1 MTLIGQ
7 RHLLIV
13 LAVTTLLSACADDAA
28 NTANATSPGMEIG
41 EDMGDMEM
49 PSPDA
54 GVDMNANNENNA
66 SSEDMS
72 QDLGSGQDM
81 DSQEDMAPM
90 LAQLQRC
97 QSAPLPTDLPEEEWQ
112 HTRNKA
118 ITLASADH
126 SSQDALTTTTHGT
139 RIEGKFA
146 YGKVSKDL
154 EDERVE
160 ILIDDC
166 SGQYRSL
173 GIKVTD
179 SDGRIAFEIPTADLP
194 APGVYSIY
202 LRVLGDNSSAR
213 SSLGVYPPQ
222 TRLVVFDIDGTLTTK
237 DAEIFQDA
245 IADFFEP
252 IYSGDVVPESR
263 EGAVEITALRAQQN
277 YPLVYLTGRPY
288 ALTRI
293 TREWLNTQGFAPGNL
308 HVTDES
314 EQVLPTE
321 KGVGVFK
328 RDYLKSLIARGF
340 ILEAAYGNAE
350 TDIFAYSAAKVS
362 PRRTFIAGPH
372 GGKEKTQPL
381 GEGYDT
387 HLPEA
392 KKEATPKQPFRR

>member
-7 RHLLIV
+7 RHLLIL

-81 DSQEDMAPM
+81 DSPEDMAPM

-173 GIKVTD
+173 GIEVTD

-288 ALTRI
+288 VLTRI
-293 TREWLNTQGFAPGNL
+293 TREWLETQNYPHGTVHTTNSN
-308 HVTDES
+308 S
-314 EQVLPTE
+314 EVIPSE
-321 KGVGVFK
+321 DNVGVFK
-328 RDYLKSLIARGF
+328 RDYLLDLLDRDF
-340 ILEAAYGNAE
+340 ILEMGYGNAT
-350 TDIFAYSAAKVS
+350 TDIFAYGEANIPTS
-362 PRRTFIAGPH
+362 RTYIAGEH
-372 GGKEKTQPL
+372 GGEGMTQVVGDDYL
-381 GEGYDT
+381 Q

-392 KKEATPKQPFRR
+392 QMDPDAVQPFAP